1 MNSSLLL
8 GLHAHTWIHAGS
20 GEKDGV
26 VDLPIQR
33 EAHTGWPV
41 IFGSSLKGA
50 MRSQVSRTKGAQAE
64 LSLVT
69 LFGPDSLHAGAT
81 SDKIHAGAL
90 LVSDAR
96 LLWLPVRSLT
106 SHTRYVT
113 CPALL
118 RRLLADL
125 QRAGQPQSLAVPKV
139 GELEALIAGDQT
151 GRIYLE
157 EYAFTAR
164 AESTL
169 TPWGAL
175 LARFCNL
182 DAEQILNQLT
192 LIHDDQFAH
201 LCQAAIPVHPHIAID
216 YETKSVRDG
225 ALWYE
230 EALPPDTLFYSL
242 LLLTDARDGS
252 GLGAATLKNQAEQA
266 LLGDAPY
273 LQVGGNEST
282 GMGWLQLTP
291 LQQEE
296 A

>member
-1 MNSSLLL
+1 MNTSLLL

-33 EAHTGWPV
+33 ESHTGWPV

-50 MRSQVSRTKGAQAE
+50 MRSQVSRKKGAIAE
-64 LSLVT
+64 QCVLT
-69 LFGPDSLHAGAT
+69 LFGPDSLHAGTT

-125 QRAGQPQSLAVPKV
+125 KRAGTPLALSVPKV
-139 GELEALIAGDQT
+139 GELDALVAGDLT

-157 EYAFTAR
+157 EYAFTAHKDN
-164 AESTL
+164 ALVS
-169 TPWGAL
+169 WGEL
-175 LARFCNL
+175 LSQFCEL
-182 DAEQILNQLT
+182 DAEQILSQLT
-192 LIHDDQFAH
+192 FIHDDQFAH

-216 YETKSVRDG
+216 YDTKSVRDG

-230 EALPPDTLFYSL
+230 EALPPESLFYTL
-242 LLLTDARDGS
+242 LLLTTARDGS
-252 GLGAATLKNQAEQA
+252 GLSAVELKEQTQQA
-266 LLGDAPY
+266 LLGESPY

-282 GMGWLQLTP
+282 GMGWLQLTSANVA
-291 LQQEE
+291 E

>member
-50 MRSQVSRTKGAQAE
+50 MRSQVSRNKGERGE

-69 LFGPDSLHAGAT
+69 LFGPDSLHAGAS

-106 SHTRYVT
+106 SHTRFVT

-125 QRAGQPQSLAVPKV
+125 QRAGQPQSLVLPKV
-139 GELEALIAGDQT
+139 GELEALIAGNQI
-151 GRIYLE
+151 GRLYLE

-164 AESTL
+164 TESAL

-175 LARFCNL
+175 LARFCDL
-182 DAEQILNQLT
+182 DAQQILSQLT

-201 LCQAAIPVHPHIAID
+201 LCQAAIPVHPHIALKAD
-216 YETKSVRDG
+216 KSVRDG
-225 ALWYE
+225 MLWYE
-230 EALPPDTLFYSL
+230 EALPPESLFYSL

-252 GLGAATLKNQAEQA
+252 GLGAATLKDQAEQA

-282 GMGWLQLTP
+282 GMGWLQLTQF
-291 LQQEE
+291 QQME

>member
-1 MNSSLLL
+1 MNTSLLL

-33 EAHTGWPV
+33 ESHTGWPV

-50 MRSQVSRTKGAQAE
+50 MRSQVSRNNGAIAE
-64 LSLVT
+64 QSVLT

-81 SDKIHAGAL
+81 SEKIHAGAL

-125 QRAGQPQSLAVPKV
+125 KRAGTSLALSVPKV
-139 GELEALIAGDQT
+139 GALDALDAGDLT

-157 EYAFTAR
+157 EYACTAR
-164 AESTL
+164 RERAL
-169 TPWGAL
+169 LPWGAV
-175 LARFCNL
+175 LAQFCEL
-182 DAEQILNQLT
+182 DAEQILSQLT
-192 LIHDDQFAH
+192 FIHDDQFAH

-216 YETKSVRDG
+216 YDTKSVRDG

-230 EALPPDTLFYSL
+230 EALPPESLFYTL
-242 LLLTDARDGS
+242 LLLTAARDGS
-252 GLGAATLKNQAEQA
+252 GLSAGELKEQTQQA
-266 LLGDAPY
+266 LLGESPY

-282 GMGWLQLTP
+282 GMGWLQLTSVNVA
-291 LQQEE
+291 ET
-296 A
+296 

>member
-1 MNSSLLL
+1 MNNVLLL

-50 MRSQVSRTKGAQAE
+50 MRGN
-64 LSLVT
+64 LSNQNSDSVT
-69 LFGPDSLHAGAT
+69 LFGPKSLNEGAR
-81 SDKIHAGAL
+81 SEQIHAGSM

-106 SHTRYVT
+106 THTRYVT

-125 QRAGQPQSLAVPKV
+125 KRAGQATSLDIPKL
-139 GELEALIAGDQT
+139 GELDALVCQGELK
-151 GRIYLE
+151 RLYLE
-157 EYAFTAR
+157 EYAFACHVD
-164 AESTL
+164 AGLVAWSS
-169 TPWGAL
+169 L
-175 LARFCNL
+175 LARFTDL
-182 DAEQILNQLT
+182 EAEQVAEQLT
-192 LIHDDQFAH
+192 LVSDNQFAH
-201 LCQAAIPVHPHIAID
+201 LCQAAIPLHPHIAIE
-216 YETKSVRDG
+216 YETKSVIAG
-225 ALWYE
+225 ALWHE
-230 EALPPDTLFYSL
+230 EALPPDSLFYSL
-242 LLLTDARDGS
+242 LLFTDARDGS
-252 GLGAATLKNQAEQA
+252 GIKAAELKTQAER
-266 LLGDAPY
+266 LLLADHPY

-282 GMGWLQLTP
+282 GMGWLQLAKV
-291 LQQEE
+291 E